1 MQAGKMLLT
10 VGFILMLTGAACLW
24 APWALNWFGRLPG
37 DIRIE
42 REGFRFY
49 MPVTSM
55 ILASLALSLLLRLC
69 AKG

>member
-10 VGFILMLTGAACLW
+10 LGFILMVVGAACLW

-49 MPVTSM
+49 MPITSM
-55 ILASLALSLLLRLC
+55 ILASLALSLLLRLF
-69 AKG
+69 ARG